1 MARVIFRR
9 NILINKFYFK
19 KCKTMKIIN
28 LQDYQKD
35 KIIENFKG
43 IIKDS
48 SIDENLKDIING
60 LLDIDLINFKNFVE
74 TYNTLHSVINSSNE
88 ITNTL
93 KQQSDS
99 LNKDIPK
106 FITSTNELLK
116 RLQEDIIV
124 LSARIKELEQKINK

>member
-1 MARVIFRR
+1 
-9 NILINKFYFK
+9 
-19 KCKTMKIIN
+19 MKIIN

-106 FITSTNELLK
+106 FMTSTNELLK